1 MRISTK
7 FSRLHACRFVFFA
20 VLLYSFALAFA
31 PSARAEDERKP
42 LFHFGL
48 YGDLNMNMH
57 IANIDSLSNHPA
69 CVTCKNSFGSASGVG
84 FSFGALFEFQL
95 KKAITLDVRAGFS
108 SLGLKMTKMEN
119 AGNVLVRDASN
130 PNVTRTVNLEL
141 EHSLENTVYSLG
153 IEPTVGFETAENLML
168 YTGLHFGYII
178 TARYDYNESIS
189 SPDNVTYL
197 NGSVVNN
204 TGKDLDIPNK
214 QAFQVAGIFGAGYK
228 IPIAKNTYIEPEVR
242 YELPFTDISSS
253 IDWKISSLRLGAA
266 IKVPLYPP
274 REKKILEE
282 KIINRD
288 TNTVAVVGLKNEL
301 VTLIDSK
308 TKTEEID
315 EGETLIKRTTVTEK
329 YKRETPKAARLLA
342 SIAAYGITRNGEREE
357 NPRMIIEEIEMEESF
372 PILPQVFFE
381 KNSSEMSAKKQ
392 VLIQKDQT
400 VAFNKDMLKWNVFDV
415 YNNTLNIIG
424 HRLNA
429 RKNAKIT
436 LIGCNDNTDDEFKNT
451 NLSKQRA
458 EAIKEYFVNVWDVEP
473 NRITIKSQN
482 LPDNPSNSDIPD
494 GQEENRRVEIA
505 SNDPA
510 ILDVVSLR
518 NIQRTSNP
526 PTVELVPTVDS
537 EMGLEKSLITVEQRG
552 NVLRSYP
559 SANASKQTWNVE
571 EAPMP
576 MLEEPI
582 KIKLVAM
589 DKLAQTATA
598 EKEISIKQLTIK
610 KKREEMRDDKII
622 EKYSL
627 IVFDY
632 NSAKLTPAQKKA
644 LAKVKDR
651 IKPNSL
657 VTIAGY
663 ADRTGESDYNRDL
676 AARRIDEVQQ
686 VLGVSESNLT
696 VKPYGNDVLLF
707 DNNSP
712 QGRSYSR
719 TVQITIE
726 TPIK

>member
-7 FSRLHACRFVFFA
+7 YFHLSAFRIVFFA
-20 VLLYSFALAFA
+20 VLLGSLSIAFST
-31 PSARAEDERKP
+31 SARAEDERKP

-48 YGDLNMNMH
+48 FGGLNLNLH

-69 CVTCKNSFGSASGVG
+69 CITCKNSFGSASGVG
-84 FSFGALFEFQL
+84 FSFGALFEFEL

-108 SLGLKMTKMEN
+108 SLGLKMTKIEN

-130 PNVTRTVNLEL
+130 PSVTKTVNLEL
-141 EHSLENTVYSLG
+141 EHSLESTVYSLG
-153 IEPTVGFETAENLML
+153 IEPTVGFATAENLML
-168 YTGLHFGYII
+168 YTGLRFGYII

-214 QAFQVAGIFGAGYK
+214 QAFQVAGIFGVGYK
-228 IPIAKNTYIEPEVR
+228 IPIAKNTYVEPEVR

-282 KIINRD
+282 KIIKRD
-288 TNTVAVVGLKNEL
+288 TNVIAVVGLKNEL
-301 VTLIDSK
+301 ITLIDSK
-308 TKTEEID
+308 TKNEEID
-315 EGETLIKRTTVTEK
+315 EGETLIKRTTITEQ
-329 YKRETPKAARLLA
+329 YKREIPKAARLAA

-381 KNSSEMSAKKQ
+381 KNSDELSSKKQ
-392 VLIQKDQT
+392 VLLEKNQT
-400 VAFNKDMLKWNVFDV
+400 VAFNEDMLKWNVFDV

-424 HRLNA
+424 HRLSA

-436 LIGCNDNTDDEFKNT
+436 LIGCNDNTDDEYKNT
-451 NLSKQRA
+451 GLSKSRA
-458 EAIKEYFVNVWDVEP
+458 ESIKAYFENVWGIESG
-473 NRITIKSQN
+473 RISIKTQN
-482 LPDNPSNSDIPD
+482 LPDNPGNSDIPD
-494 GQEENRRVEIA
+494 GQEENRRVDIT

-537 EMGLEKSLITVEQRG
+537 EMGLEKALITIEQRG
-552 NVLRSYP
+552 TNLRSYS
-559 SANASKQTWNVE
+559 SANASKQVWNVE

-576 MLEEPI
+576 MFEEPV
-582 KIKLVAM
+582 KIKLLAM
-589 DKLAQTATA
+589 DKLAQTTSA

-610 KKREEMRDDKII
+610 KKREEMKDDKII

-632 NSAKLTPAQKKA
+632 NSAKLTSAQKKS

-651 IKPNSL
+651 IKSNSL

-663 ADRTGESDYNRDL
+663 ADRTGEGDYNRDL

-719 TVQITIE
+719 TVQIIIE